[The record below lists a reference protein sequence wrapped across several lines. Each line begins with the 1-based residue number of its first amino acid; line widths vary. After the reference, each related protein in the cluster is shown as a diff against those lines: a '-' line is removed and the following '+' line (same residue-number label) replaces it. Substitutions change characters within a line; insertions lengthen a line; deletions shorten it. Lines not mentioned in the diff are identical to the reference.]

1 MLPRC
6 SCISRCG
13 RRPCKPYRLSVFFG
27 LCFRLSCMMP
37 LIVGYKCSRPA
48 LPTVSAQSYTF
59 FITIKKVCAHDNKG
73 FTSRQKRF
81 TLTMKKLAVGLCAL
95 TIKIFSLKNCSSKR
109 QKQSIVNLSYT
120 LRDPDFVSCEQ
131 WGSVWVKFCVLGCL
145 MRILFVHVVGCRRV
159 WAIFNAAK
167 CWDECQIST
176 HYLVEFNPR
185 RKENRLNSRNIA
197 LSVNFYWNKW
207 YCYSKMSTFVSK

>member
-120 LRDPDFVSCEQ
+120 LRDPGFVTCEQ
-131 WGSVWVKFCVLGCL
+131 RG
-145 MRILFVHVVGCRRV
+145 FV
-159 WAIFNAAK
+159 
-167 CWDECQIST
+167 
-176 HYLVEFNPR
+176 
-185 RKENRLNSRNIA
+185 
-197 LSVNFYWNKW
+197 
-207 YCYSKMSTFVSK
+207 